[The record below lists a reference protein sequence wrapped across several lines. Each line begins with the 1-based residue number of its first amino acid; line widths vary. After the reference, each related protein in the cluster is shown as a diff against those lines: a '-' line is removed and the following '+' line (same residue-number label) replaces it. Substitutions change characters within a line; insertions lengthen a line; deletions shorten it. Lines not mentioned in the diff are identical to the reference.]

1 MSKFCTGDVDHRIP
15 LDSVSSS
22 AHGFRVQHV
31 VLPLFAVNWVKT
43 DIQRFTTRTSS
54 SNNDSKAS
62 INHIVVF
69 LQRPRRPGPE
79 RFQREWAG
87 PSTSVG
93 RHRRAKWSGC
103 FSVSSPTKSQ
113 VPFLVGLKKGS
124 STNNSFMQS
133 MPVQQ
138 PMKTMSQIGISVEP
152 LHVIQHQIPAETT
165 QTLTLTSFSEF
176 SMKMLENFY
185 NFASSFGI
193 NQSQMTPQPNISWI
207 PMTVLDKW
215 FQNFKKKMAQDQN
228 FWRK

>member
-1 MSKFCTGDVDHRIP
+1 MQQIDDT
-15 LDSVSSS
+15 
-22 AHGFRVQHV
+22 HV
-31 VLPLFAVNWVKT
+31 LFNIFNAAT
-43 DIQRFTTRTSS
+43 
-54 SNNDSKAS
+54 

-69 LQRPRRPGPE
+69 LTGTGAFPE
-79 RFQREWAG
+79 GMGRAIYFSW
-87 PSTSVG
+87 PSPEGEMV
-93 RHRRAKWSGC
+93 WM
-103 FSVSSPTKSQ
+103 
-113 VPFLVGLKKGS
+113 FLGFITNEKPSAIFKVVGLKKGS

-152 LHVIQHQIPAETT
+152 LHVIQHQIPAEST
-165 QTLTLTSFSEF
+165 QTLTLTSSSEF

-185 NFASSFGI
+185 NYASSFGI

>member
-1 MSKFCTGDVDHRIP
+1 MI
-15 LDSVSSS
+15 
-22 AHGFRVQHV
+22 
-31 VLPLFAVNWVKT
+31 LFECV
-43 DIQRFTTRTSS
+43 
-54 SNNDSKAS
+54 
-62 INHIVVF
+62 
-69 LQRPRRPGPE
+69 
-79 RFQREWAG
+79 FQRKFYKQLIHAVYACTAADEDDVTDWNLCG
-87 PSTSVG
+87 TPSRYPASDTS
-93 RHRRAKWSGC
+93 RNY
-103 FSVSSPTKSQ
+103 P
-113 VPFLVGLKKGS
+113 GS

-165 QTLTLTSFSEF
+165 QTSTLTSFSEF

-185 NFASSFGI
+185 NYASSFGI

>member
-1 MSKFCTGDVDHRIP
+1 MQQIDDT
-15 LDSVSSS
+15 
-22 AHGFRVQHV
+22 HV
-31 VLPLFAVNWVKT
+31 LFNIFNAAT
-43 DIQRFTTRTSS
+43 
-54 SNNDSKAS
+54 

-69 LQRPRRPGPE
+69 LTGTGAIPE
-79 RFQREWAG
+79 GMGGAIYFSW
-87 PSTSVG
+87 PSPEGEMV
-93 RHRRAKWSGC
+93 WM
-103 FSVSSPTKSQ
+103 
-113 VPFLVGLKKGS
+113 FLGFITNEKPSAIFKVVGLKKGS

-165 QTLTLTSFSEF
+165 QTSTLTSFSEF

-185 NFASSFGI
+185 DYASSFEI

-215 FQNFKKKMAQDQN
+215 FQNFKNKMAQDQN